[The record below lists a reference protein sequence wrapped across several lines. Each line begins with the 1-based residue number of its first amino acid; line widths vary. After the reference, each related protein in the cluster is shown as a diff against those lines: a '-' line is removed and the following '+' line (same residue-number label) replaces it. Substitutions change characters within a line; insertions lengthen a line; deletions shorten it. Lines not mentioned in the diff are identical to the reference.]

1 MEDKIICSNIHIIDS
16 TVTKESITWGRV
28 KKETVFNK
36 LLSTSIATVLKVN
49 IKVVSSKSL
58 IGWKL

>member
-58 IGWKL
+58 ISWKL

>member
-36 LLSTSIATVLKVN
+36 LLSTSIVTVIKVN

>member
-1 MEDKIICSNIHIIDS
+1 MEDEIICSNIHIIDS